1 MHYVSALRFR
11 WLTRFYDPVVAVT
24 TREAIFRRRLLDQAN
39 LHAGQKVLDL
49 ACGSGTMASLI
60 KRRYPQMSVAGL
72 DGDPEILALARAKAQ
87 GAGVDIRFDE
97 GLSYALPYAQAEFDV
112 VFSSLFFHH
121 LVSDDKLRTLQE
133 VLRVL
138 RPGGTLHVCDWGR
151 PSNVALRLSFSL
163 VRILDGFKVTRDNAQ
178 GRLPQ
183 MMKEAGFTDV
193 AVTSTLN
200 TALGTLDFLVAEK
213 ARDSSRQVARH

>member
-39 LHAGQKVLDL
+39 LQAGQRVLDL
-49 ACGSGTMASLI
+49 ACGSGTMAALI
-60 KRRYPQMSVAGL
+60 KRRYPHVSVAGL
-72 DGDPEILALARAKAQ
+72 DGDPEILAIARAKTQ
-87 GAGVDIRFDE
+87 GAGLDVSFDE
-97 GLSYALPYAQAEFDV
+97 GLSNALPYGGAEFDV

-121 LVSDDKLRTLQE
+121 LDSDSKARTLQE
-133 VLRVL
+133 VIRVL

-151 PSNVALRLSFSL
+151 SSNFALRLSFSF
-163 VRILDGFKVTRDNAQ
+163 VRILDGFEVTQDNAQ

-200 TALGTLDFLVAEK
+200 TALGTLDFLVAGKEWNGDQH
-213 ARDSSRQVARH
+213 AA

>member
-1 MHYVSALRFR
+1 MKPATSMRYVSALRFR

-24 TREAIFRRRLLDQAN
+24 TREAIFRQRLIEQAD
-39 LHAGQKVLDL
+39 LRAGQRVLDL
-49 ACGSGTMASLI
+49 GCGSGTMAALI
-60 KRRYPQMSVAGL
+60 KQQHPQVSVIGL
-72 DGDPEILALARAKAQ
+72 DGDPAILSLARAKARDT
-87 GAGVDIRFDE
+87 GLDIRFDE

-121 LVSDDKLRTLQE
+121 LDPDDKVRTLQE

-138 RPGGTLHVCDWGR
+138 RPRGALHVCDWGR
-151 PSNVALRLSFSL
+151 PSNVALCLSFSL
-163 VRILDGFKVTRDNAQ
+163 VRMLDGFEVTRDNAR

-183 MMKEAGFTDV
+183 IMKKAGF
-193 AVTSTLN
+193 AGVTVRSSLT

-213 ARDSSRQVARH
+213 A

>member
-24 TREAIFRRRLLDQAN
+24 TREAIFRRRLLDQAS
-39 LHAGQKVLDL
+39 LHAGQRVLDL
-49 ACGSGTMASLI
+49 ACGSGTMATLI
-60 KRRYPQMSVAGL
+60 KRRYPQVSVAGL
-72 DGDPEILALARAKAQ
+72 DGDPEILALARAKGE
-87 GAGVDIRFDE
+87 GAGLDIRFDE

-121 LVSDDKLRTLQE
+121 LDPDDKVRTLKE

-151 PSNVALRLSFSL
+151 PSNFALRLSFSF
-163 VRILDGFKVTRDNAQ
+163 VRMLDGLAVTRDHAR

-183 MMKEAGFTDV
+183 IMKQAGFEQV
-193 AVTSTLN
+193 NVTGCLN
-200 TALGTLDFLVAEK
+200 TALGTLQFIAAK
-213 ARDSSRQVARH
+213 KY

>member
-39 LHAGQKVLDL
+39 LQAGQRVLDL
-49 ACGSGTMASLI
+49 ACGSGTMAALI
-60 KRRYPQMSVAGL
+60 KRRYPQVSVTGL
-72 DGDPEILALARAKAQ
+72 DGDPEILTLARAKAR
-87 GAGVDIRFDE
+87 GAGMEIHFDQ
-97 GLSYALPYAQAEFDV
+97 GLSNALPYGEAEFDV

-121 LVSDDKLRTLQE
+121 LDSDSKARALQE
-133 VLRVL
+133 AIRVL

-151 PSNVALRLSFSL
+151 PSNFVLRLSFSF

-200 TALGTLDFLVAEK
+200 SVLGTLDFLVAGK
-213 ARDSSRQVARH
+213 V